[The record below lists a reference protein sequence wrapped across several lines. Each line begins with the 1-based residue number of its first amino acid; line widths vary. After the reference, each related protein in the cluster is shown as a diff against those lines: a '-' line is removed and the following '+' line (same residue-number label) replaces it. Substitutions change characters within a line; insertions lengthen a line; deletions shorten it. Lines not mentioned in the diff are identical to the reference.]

1 MSTRQE
7 TLTSYQLGS
16 LPTRIRKFIEVS
28 SDADAYRNRSH
39 SHHSLVNAYMVATF
53 LEEASQYV
61 PPMKRDAGLRGLAQ
75 RLHLWPGDMAMQL
88 QRDSLQ
94 AIELLEKYIQQTLGE
109 ELRFVERTPTQATE
123 NTVSRQKTVEQ
134 MSEMKQHALE
144 DLQRLKYELKEQ
156 VSKHHLD
163 FSSTDLELHD
173 LSPFIPGF
181 TSARAKAPNTVAQNP
196 SPSSSKEGSMIG
208 SFADLASSYNLLA
221 GSGLNPDRTEALAAC
236 EKFKNT
242 AMWVVDEY
250 MDIIENG
257 SMKLLERKVENI
269 ADIQEAFERMGLT
282 LFRLLNAGGQRDY
295 VGNVGSMEN
304 SKTIDPKN
312 TREGAR

>member
-7 TLTSYQLGS
+7 TPTSYQLGS

-61 PPMKRDAGLRGLAQ
+61 PPMKRDAGLRDLAQ

-109 ELRFVERTPTQATE
+109 ELRFVERTQTQATE
-123 NTVSRQKTVEQ
+123 NTASRQKTVEQ

-144 DLQRLKYELKEQ
+144 DLQRLKHELKEQ

-181 TSARAKAPNTVAQNP
+181 TSARAKAPNMVAQNP
-196 SPSSSKEGSMIG
+196 SPSSSQAGSMIG

-221 GSGLNPDRTEALAAC
+221 GSDLSPDRAEALAAC
-236 EKFKNT
+236 EKFKTT
-242 AMWVVDEY
+242 AKWVVDEY

-257 SMKLLERKVENI
+257 SMKLLERKVENM
-269 ADIQEAFERMGLT
+269 ADIQDAFERMGLT
-282 LFRLLNAGGQRDY
+282 LFRLLNAGGQTDY

-304 SKTIDPKN
+304 SRTMDPKN
-312 TREGAR
+312 TREGAS

>member
-7 TLTSYQLGS
+7 TPTSYQLGS
-16 LPTRIRKFIEVS
+16 LPTKIRKFIEVS

-61 PPMKRDAGLRGLAQ
+61 PPMKRDAGLRDLAQ

-94 AIELLEKYIQQTLGE
+94 AIELLEKYIQQSLTE
-109 ELRFVERTPTQATE
+109 ELRFVERSSAQAADATP
-123 NTVSRQKTVEQ
+123 SRQKTVEL
-134 MSEMKQHALE
+134 MSEMKQQALE
-144 DLQRLKYELKEQ
+144 DLRRLKHELKEQ

-181 TSARAKAPNTVAQNP
+181 TSARAKALNQVVQNP
-196 SPSSSKEGSMIG
+196 SPSSKAGSMAG
-208 SFADLASSYNLLA
+208 SIADLASSYNLLTC
-221 GSGLNPDRTEALAAC
+221 SGPSPERTEALAAC

-242 AMWVVDEY
+242 AKWVVDEY
-250 MDIIENG
+250 VDVIENG
-257 SMKLLERKVENI
+257 SMKLLERKVENM

-295 VGNVGSMEN
+295 DGDVGSLES
-304 SKTIDPKN
+304 SKKMDPKN

>member
-7 TLTSYQLGS
+7 TPASYQLGS
-16 LPTRIRKFIEVS
+16 LPSKIKKFIEVS
-28 SDADAYRNRSH
+28 SDADAYRNRTH
-39 SHHSLVNAYMVATF
+39 SHHSLLNAYMVATF

-61 PPMKRDAGLRGLAQ
+61 PPMKRDAGLRDLAQ

-94 AIELLEKYIQQTLGE
+94 AIELLERYIQQSLTE
-109 ELRFVERTPTQATE
+109 ELRFVERSSVQATDA
-123 NTVSRQKTVEQ
+123 TPSRQKTVEL
-134 MSEMKQHALE
+134 MSEMKQQAVQ
-144 DLQRLKYELKEQ
+144 DLRRLKHDLKEQ

-181 TSARAKAPNTVAQNP
+181 TSARAKALNQAVQNP
-196 SPSSSKEGSMIG
+196 SPSSSKAGSMAG
-208 SFADLASSYNLLA
+208 SIADLASSYNLLTC
-221 GSGLNPDRTEALAAC
+221 SGPSPERTEALAAC

-242 AMWVVDEY
+242 AKWVVDEY
-250 MDIIENG
+250 VDVIKNG
-257 SMKLLERKVENI
+257 SMKLLERKVENM

-295 VGNVGSMEN
+295 DGDVGSLES
-304 SKTIDPKN
+304 SKKMDPKN